1 MKKKKEER
9 DDTLRFSSYDG
20 NLKIPPLI
28 GFELWKEPDYV
39 NYMEED
45 AFWID
50 LYAEI
55 LRGYRVLL
63 YSETHVRSMPIK
75 RRFLPDIGLI
85 YYPNTRAENMKKY
98 LESGPDDVQWCEII
112 VPRKD
117 GNQEFPN
124 KMLYVYTSS
133 PDRKLIEIN
142 YMEGEPEV
150 WFDAYPQEGDGVDF
164 EELCKDPLYQPPKPA
179 MIVADQDMF
188 FLNPEQ
194 YPVEQLVSRIRAVA
208 EKHNK
213 ILEVTI

>member
-1 MKKKKEER
+1 MKKKAVR
-9 DDTLRFSSYDG
+9 DETLRFSVYNG
-20 NLKIPPLI
+20 GLEIPPLT

-55 LRGYRVLL
+55 LHGYRVLL

-98 LESGPDDVQWCEII
+98 LESEPDDVQWCEII
-112 VPRKD
+112 VPRKE
-117 GNQEFPN
+117 GKQELPN
-124 KMLYVYTSS
+124 KMLYVYTKSI
-133 PDRKLIEIN
+133 DRKIIEIN

-150 WFDAYPQEGDGVDF
+150 WFDAYPQEGEGVDF
-164 EELCKDPLYQPPKPA
+164 EALRKDPLYQPPQPA
-179 MIVADQDMF
+179 LIIADQDLF

-194 YPVEQLVSRIRAVA
+194 YPVEQLVSRIRTIA
-208 EKHNK
+208 EKYSK
-213 ILEVTI
+213 PLEVTI